1 MLAGFMINGCI
12 TITILSLFA
21 YDEVCRQDQFGITE
35 NAGREEENGVVL
47 YGYQAMPKNTDNQT
61 VFIMVSKCTAY

>member
-35 NAGREEENGVVL
+35 NAG
-47 YGYQAMPKNTDNQT
+47 P
-61 VFIMVSKCTAY
+61 